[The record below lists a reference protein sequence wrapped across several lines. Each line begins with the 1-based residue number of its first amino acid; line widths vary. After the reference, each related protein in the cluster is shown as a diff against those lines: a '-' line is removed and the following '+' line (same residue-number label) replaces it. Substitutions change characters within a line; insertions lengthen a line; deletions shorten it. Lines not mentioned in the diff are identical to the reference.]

1 MWETEAMISAILEQG
16 TPVTEEEFF
25 ALGETS
31 KRVELF
37 DGSLYM
43 TPAPTPRHQVIS
55 RRLANLLDPGAVDA
69 GLTVMEA
76 VNVRLQP
83 GRIPIPDLVVTTD
96 VDLDV
101 LVIDAEDVLLVCE
114 IVSPSNASADK
125 VLKMHYYA
133 AAGIPWYLLVDQE
146 TQALHLYQLTA
157 GHYREHSVTKPGEV
171 LHLTEP
177 VAATIEPED
186 LLPRRRS

>member
-1 MWETEAMISAILEQG
+1 MTSAILGQG

-37 DGSLYM
+37 DGGLYV

-55 RRLANLLDPGAVDA
+55 RRLANLLDPGAEDA
-69 GLTVMEA
+69 GLTVVEA
-76 VNVRLQP
+76 ANVRLQP
-83 GRIPIPDLVVTTD
+83 DRIPIPDLVVTTD
-96 VDLDV
+96 IDLDV

-125 VLKMHYYA
+125 VLKMYYYA
-133 AAGIPWYLLVDQE
+133 AAGIPWYLLVEQE
-146 TQALHLYQLTA
+146 TQALHLYELAA

-171 LHLTEP
+171 LLLTEP
-177 VAATIEPED
+177 VAATIAPEN
-186 LLPRRRS
+186 LLPRRRRP

>member
-1 MWETEAMISAILEQG
+1 MWEPENMTSAILDRG

-55 RRLANLLDPGAVDA
+55 RRLANLLDPGAGAA
-69 GLTVMEA
+69 GLNVMEA
-76 VNVRLQP
+76 INVRLQP

-96 VDLDV
+96 IDLDV
-101 LVIDAEDVLLVCE
+101 LVVDAEAVLLVCE
-114 IVSPSNASADK
+114 IVSPSNASTDK

-133 AAGIPWYLLVDQE
+133 AAGIPWYLLVEQE
-146 TQALHLYQLTA
+146 TQALHLYELSD
-157 GHYREHSVTKPGEV
+157 GHYRERSVTKTGDV

-177 VAATIEPED
+177 ITASIAPEN
-186 LLPRRRS
+186 LLPARRP